1 MKVVLSAF
9 DWYHK
14 RPYFTRDTS
23 VFVDD
28 YLIETTKEPRKV
40 VEAEMAKAHRKGFV
54 AYGVSLRS
62 GWLTDKGRKEIES

>member
-9 DWYHK
+9 DWFHK
-14 RPYFTRDTS
+14 RPYFNRDQS

-28 YLIETTKEPRKV
+28 YLMETTKESRKV
-40 VEAEMAKAHRKGFV
+40 VQAAMEKAHRKGMV
-54 AYGVSLRS
+54 AYGVSLRT